1 MAERAHANPK
11 IRFAWNSAVA
21 GIHGDDKLT
30 GVTLRDTVTG
40 DDPQL
45 PVTGLFV
52 AIGHD
57 PRNEL
62 VKGVVDL
69 DDEGYVQVVGRTTTH
84 QRPRRLRLRRPRRP
98 HLPPGHHGRRLR
110 LRRRARRRALP
121 RRTPP
126 PRPHPLTPRL
136 SDPSGSI
143 GTHTTAHPTPK
154 GPPMGAVSKTTD
166 DTFEADVINSDKPVL
181 VDFWAEWCG
190 PCRAVAP
197 ILDEIARDHDEV
209 TIVKLNTDE
218 NPAITG
224 KLGITSIP
232 TMHVYQN
239 GEIVKTIIGAM
250 PKPKL
255 LRELEPFLG

>member
-1 MAERAHANPK
+1 
-11 IRFAWNSAVA
+11 
-21 GIHGDDKLT
+21 
-30 GVTLRDTVTG
+30 
-40 DDPQL
+40 
-45 PVTGLFV
+45 
-52 AIGHD
+52 
-57 PRNEL
+57 
-62 VKGVVDL
+62 
-69 DDEGYVQVVGRTTTH
+69 
-84 QRPRRLRLRRPRRP
+84 
-98 HLPPGHHGRRLR
+98 
-110 LRRRARRRALP
+110 
-121 RRTPP
+121 
-126 PRPHPLTPRL
+126 
-136 SDPSGSI
+136 
-143 GTHTTAHPTPK
+143 
-154 GPPMGAVSKTTD
+154 MGAVSKTTD
-166 DTFEADVINSDKPVL
+166 ASFEADVLNSDKPVL